1 MTHSHIRKDKTCLN
15 CGAHVEDR
23 FCSHCGQENTDPR
36 ESLGHLIGH
45 FLSDITHYDSKFFT
59 SLRDLLFKPGF
70 LTLEYNAGRRN
81 SYLNPIRMYIFVSAI
96 FFIVLFGGSESA
108 PPIPEEAHPAG
119 TFAFSQRIADSLREA
134 SRDLA
139 SDSVRHAVYLDLAA
153 RLDTPVAASTDEEA
167 LGLHMID
174 LVSELSIVE
183 NKYHSVAQYDS
194 IQAALSKSDREGR
207 FQRWYTHRM
216 IRLRLEHPGRGPI
229 VIRQNVGEDI
239 PKIMFVLLPLFALF
253 VRFFY
258 SGKKYLYTQHVIFSL
273 HFHCFVFIVLAI
285 EVPLSHFFESL
296 WGIAGLAGVVL
307 LLFYIYMGLAL
318 ARAYGQSLWLS
329 FVKAFALSILYMLV
343 LIGVNL
349 GIGVIGF
356 LTA

>member
-1 MTHSHIRKDKTCLN
+1 MSHSHIRKDKTCLN
-15 CGAHVEDR
+15 CGAQVEDR

-108 PPIPEEAHPAG
+108 PPLPEEAHPEG
-119 TFAFSQRIADSLREA
+119 TFHFSQHVADSLREV
-134 SRDLA
+134 SRDL
-139 SDSVRHAVYLDLAA
+139 DSARRTVYLDLAA
-153 RLDTPVAASTDEEA
+153 RLDTPVAASTDEES
-167 LGLHMID
+167 LGLHLVD

-183 NKYHSVAQYDS
+183 NKYHSIGEYDS
-194 IQAALSKSDREGR
+194 LEARLPEGKRDDRLGR
-207 FQRWYTHRM
+207 LYRHRM
-216 IRLRLEHPGRGPI
+216 IRLRLEHPGKGPI

-253 VRFFY
+253 VRPFY
-258 SGKKYLYTQHVIFSL
+258 SGKKYLYTQHLIFSL
-273 HFHCFVFIVLAI
+273 HFHCFVFILLAI
-285 EVPLSHFFESL
+285 EVLLSRLFDGF
-296 WGIAGLAGVVL
+296 WGITSLAGVVML
-307 LLFYIYMGLAL
+307 CMYVYLALAL
-318 ARAYGQSLWLS
+318 ARTYRQTLWLS
-329 FVKAFALSILYMLV
+329 FIKAFAISILYILT
-343 LIGVNL
+343 LIMVNI
-349 GIGVIGF
+349 GIGVLGF